1 MVAVKSRSS
10 IPSIQVAVERDI
22 PTPKRWSLE
31 RLFLVIG
38 FCFGV
43 LFLAT
48 TPPFQV
54 ADESRHFVRAYQI
67 SEDVLHS
74 LGWIPSSDQ
83 LPVSLVNAIQETQYL
98 HVDPDS
104 KTTIGHTLSL
114 MDDELRPN
122 ARVRYV
128 DTAAYPFISYLPQ
141 LALIIPLRLL
151 QVNAV
156 VTLYAARFCALLFW
170 LLVTYL
176 AIRKLPVAKHLL
188 VFIALLPMTIFQ
200 AGSLSAD
207 CITLSL
213 SFLLIAYYVHLAHK
227 ASYVRS
233 NEFLVV
239 SGVGALLTAAKLV
252 YFPLV
257 GLHFLISPSKFR
269 SRRLYVLTFALTVIV
284 CIVTLL
290 ISYSNF
296 LTPLFSAE
304 KVVAATAAEG
314 PTPYPQVNFLLADP
328 LNIGRMLAATGGK
341 YGRTYMDGFVGHL
354 GWSCASLPSYLY
366 VVTILMIA
374 VTAFTVDSR
383 LFTRRWHRLLLIG
396 IAAVISGAICLAIC
410 TDTFLNYKPT
420 FLLRGIQGRYF
431 TPFAMLIGL
440 LAANRTSLNR
450 RYGRY
455 IQAAMLP
462 FVVFLL
468 LNAFYILVD
477 HYYEL

>member
-1 MVAVKSRSS
+1 MVAIKSR
-10 IPSIQVAVERDI
+10 PSIEVIVEKEV
-22 PTPKRWSLE
+22 PKSQRWSLE
-31 RLFLVIG
+31 TSFLLIG
-38 FCFGV
+38 FFFGV

-67 SEDVLHS
+67 SEDVLHA

-104 KTTIGHTLSL
+104 KTTISHTLSL

-141 LALIIPLRLL
+141 LILIIPLRLL

-269 SRRLYVLTFALTVIV
+269 SRRIYILTFALTVVV
-284 CIVTLL
+284 CIATLL
-290 ISYSNF
+290 LSYNNF
-296 LTPLFSAE
+296 LTPLFSPE
-304 KVVAATAAEG
+304 KTVAVTGVMG
-314 PTPYPQVNFLLADP
+314 PTSYPQLNFLLADP

-374 VTAFTVDSR
+374 ITAFTVDGR
-383 LFTRRWHRLLLIG
+383 LFRRRWHRVLLIG
-396 IAAVISGAICLAIC
+396 IAVIISAAICIAIC
-410 TDTFLNYKPT
+410 TDTFLNYTPT
-420 FLLRGIQGRYF
+420 FFLRGIQGRYF

-440 LAANRTSLNR
+440 VAANRTAFSR

-455 IQAAMLP
+455 VQAAMLP
-462 FVVFLL
+462 FVIFLL
-468 LNAFYILVD
+468 LNAVYILVD
-477 HYYEL
+477 HYYVL